1 MAVGST
7 RDMAVVIHVLNRGRP
22 SVLTNVTH
30 LGLTN
35 AVWEIIEQGWHQDPS
50 ARPDVKGFQRAL
62 DAS

>member
-1 MAVGST
+1 MAIGST
-7 RDMAVVIHVLNRGRP
+7 RDMAVVMHVLDGGRP
-22 SVLTNVTH
+22 PALTNAAR

-50 ARPDVKGFQRAL
+50 ARPDVAGFQSAL